1 MARMGQARCTK
12 RHSGIRLA
20 ALPSSERWHAET
32 RAQVWASLSSQE
44 RAALGALRVS
54 DRERDVVACAIVEQ
68 SQKETAETL
77 LRKLVERREEKYA
90 AASYIL
96 AVMLER
102 KRLLKVKSQLREGGR
117 RIFVYEHGPT
127 GDIFTIADPE
137 LQLAQLESVQ
147 RDVAALLEHG
157 LPGEGTPEEEPF
169 NPPSDVA
176 TLAPT

>member
-12 RHSGIRLA
+12 RHSGVRLA

-77 LRKLVERREEKYA
+77 GLSLHTIKRHGRAIAFKTRFENVGALARHVRASCREAAQPTARRTRRARA
-90 AASYIL
+90 AGTRTLNACHTS
-96 AVMLER
+96 
-102 KRLLKVKSQLREGGR
+102 SGGMFETR
-117 RIFVYEHGPT
+117 RNDEAEDG
-127 GDIFTIADPE
+127 GEAGE
-137 LQLAQLESVQ
+137 
-147 RDVAALLEHG
+147 AA
-157 LPGEGTPEEEPF
+157 PDQANNTRMSRP
-169 NPPSDVA
+169 
-176 TLAPT
+176 